1 MEKRNF
7 SSLRFTLCFPHDE
20 DVCYIAYHFPYTYTK
35 LQSTIEWWISSS
47 SSLNLFF
54 YRQKLCSTL
63 NKNFISLL
71 TITTNK
77 NIKSKQIILITSRVH
92 PGESNSS
99 WIIHGFIQFL
109 LSSHPLAIRARDL
122 FIFKIIPMLNPD
134 GVINGSHRC
143 SLAGQDLNR
152 VWNCP
157 SPILHPSIFHTKA
170 LIQYMV
176 EILKMPPFSFI
187 DLHGHSRKPN
197 IFMYGN
203 NPLESWCPTDITNNS
218 QQSKT
223 FSLLPEI
230 LSKSSDSF
238 SLKDCSFSITKAK
251 EFSARVSIWRQ
262 FKLERVYTCES
273 SYFGFDFG
281 SKAGTQITITD
292 LKRMGAEL
300 VEGLVYL
307 REFNR
312 ATNLPDETNQK
323 I

>member
-1 MEKRNF
+1 
-7 SSLRFTLCFPHDE
+7 
-20 DVCYIAYHFPYTYTK
+20 
-35 LQSTIEWWISSS
+35 
-47 SSLNLFF
+47 
-54 YRQKLCSTL
+54 
-63 NKNFISLL
+63 
-71 TITTNK
+71 
-77 NIKSKQIILITSRVH
+77 
-92 PGESNSS
+92 
-99 WIIHGFIQFL
+99 
-109 LSSHPLAIRARDL
+109 
-122 FIFKIIPMLNPD
+122 MLNTD

-152 VWNCP
+152 VWNYP
-157 SPILHPSIFHTKA
+157 SSILHPSIFHTKA

-203 NPLESWCPTDITNNS
+203 NPLESWCPTDNS

-251 EFSARVSIWRQ
+251 EFSARVSTWRQ
-262 FKLERVYTCES
+262 FNLERVYTCES
-273 SYFGFDFG
+273 SYWGFDFG
-281 SKAGTQITITD
+281 SKSGTQITITD

-307 REFNR
+307 KEFNSK
-312 ATNLPDETNQK
+312 TNFPEETNQR